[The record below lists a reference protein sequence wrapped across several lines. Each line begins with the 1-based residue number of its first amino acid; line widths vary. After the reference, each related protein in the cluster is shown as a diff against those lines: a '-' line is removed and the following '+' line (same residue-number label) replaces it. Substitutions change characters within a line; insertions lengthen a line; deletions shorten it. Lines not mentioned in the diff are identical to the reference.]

1 MNKPYSAVQPSRSS
15 LKLQQHPLL
24 GLWNP
29 IYQGWLV
36 SDVKEVFADSS
47 IWTKDF
53 KDAQTFRTEAAAV
66 TAGKQLRDYYGINVV
81 VSVMEFADG

>member
-53 KDAQTFRTEAAAV
+53 DSAQTFRTEQAAD
-66 TAGKQLRDYYGINVV
+66 TARKQLRDNYNVV
-81 VSVMEFADG
+81 TSVCVLGYG